1 MKDSDH
7 VWTKDEDQR
16 LTEGWLAGRS
26 CVTLAKEFGVTKNA
40 VVGHKSRLGLPNRIS
55 PIRGSSSNFKGQGGK
70 RKVRA
75 GLETLPPIAAPVFV
89 APPPPLPLPPVVQI
103 RSYPPR
109 EVPIR
114 TPSACCWPIGHPGTK
129 AFRFC
134 DDVALPGK
142 PYCNQHYAIAYVRR
156 SAAAA

>member
-1 MKDSDH
+1 MNSTDH

-40 VVGHKSRLGLPNRIS
+40 VVGRKSRLGLPNRIS
-55 PIRGSSSNFKGQGGK
+55 QIRGSSSNFKGQGGK

-75 GLETLPPIAAPVFV
+75 GLETLPPIPAPVFV
-89 APPPPLPLPPVVQI
+89 APLPLLPAVLV

-114 TPSACCWPIGHPGTK
+114 TPSACCWPVGDPGTK

-134 DDVALPGK
+134 DDVTLPSK